1 MKNACLASVAFGALA
16 LVAGTGFAQETMAPP
31 AAPQVQ
37 INALASPTCWATSGD
52 QWTTNNTAGGVVAA
66 GPFGSG
72 VTYTINTGN
81 LVDSNN
87 RAVTNFGFS
96 GAIRVHYR
104 LMCNATVSATLS
116 SAKGRFQHNTISA
129 LPAGLTR
136 PVNGSATFENYY
148 PYVLE
153 FGFSKRADTGGPTNN
168 AEKVAPGTGYIE
180 NINSTPPGGGGV
192 TSSATTGSNW
202 FEVRR
207 LDLRIDLN
215 PPPNDPAVGQ
225 RPVMIAGDYS
235 ETFTIGVTPGV

>member
-16 LVAGTGFAQETMAPP
+16 LAAGTGFAQETMAPS
-31 AAPQVQ
+31 APQVN
-37 INALASPTCWATSGD
+37 INASASPICWATSGNL
-52 QWTTNNTAGGVVAA
+52 WTSNNTGGGVISA

-72 VTYTINTGN
+72 ITYTINTGN
-81 LVDSNN
+81 LVDANN
-87 RAVTNFGFS
+87 RAVTNFGSS

-104 LMCNATVSATLS
+104 LMCNSTVTATLT
-116 SAKGRFQHNTISA
+116 SAKGRFQHNTVTT

-136 PVNGSATFENYY
+136 PGSGSATFENYF
-148 PYVLE
+148 PYELE
-153 FGFSKRADTGGPTNN
+153 FGFSRRADTGGPSNPS
-168 AEKVAPGTGYIE
+168 EQVAPGTGYID
-180 NINSTPPGGGGV
+180 NIDSTPPGGGPV
-192 TSSATTGSNW
+192 SRTATSGSNW

-215 PPPNDPAVGQ
+215 PPPNDPTVGM